1 MFGKAAR
8 GWKVL
13 AAALLCLVPVLGAA
27 QGSAPSSAPAA
38 VSLDTATLK
47 RYVGNYGLGSPD
59 LQAVVTITLAGTQ
72 LRMQGS
78 GQPAFDINPQSATRF
93 LLKAGEM
100 EIDVEFVSDGKGPAT
115 ALIVHPNGQDVTMP
129 RIDNAVAA
137 QFNAKLA
144 ARVQAK
150 TPQPGTQAAVN
161 DWIEHMQ
168 KGQALDYTKMSGPLA
183 EAMKAQFD
191 QISGMISSLGALQS
205 LTFQNVEASG
215 ADTYVAKFLSGSLL
229 ISIALDPKGITTGML
244 LRPVTP

>member
-1 MFGKAAR
+1 M
-8 GWKVL
+8 
-13 AAALLCLVPVLGAA
+13 
-27 QGSAPSSAPAA
+27 
-38 VSLDTATLK
+38 
-47 RYVGNYGLGSPD
+47 
-59 LQAVVTITLAGTQ
+59 
-72 LRMQGS
+72 
-78 GQPAFDINPQSATRF
+78 
-93 LLKAGEM
+93 
-100 EIDVEFVSDGKGPAT
+100 EFVSDGKGPAT

-161 DWIEHMQ
+161 DWIEHME
-168 KGQALDYTKMSGPLA
+168 GPDAGLHQDVRALA